1 MAVTGGVP
9 RYLEEIHPELT
20 AEQNWK
26 KICFTKGAF
35 LFDEF
40 DRIFSDIFL
49 KHSDIYK
56 KAVIALITTKLSPS
70 VLANAIGTALGSK
83 ISTYFNEL
91 DFAGFLARYYTW
103 DIKTGC
109 VSKLSRYRIKDNYLR
124 FYLKYILPNRHKI
137 DTGSFDD
144 KSLSNLTG
152 RTSIMGLQFEN
163 LVLNNRKKIWE
174 ILEIKADE
182 IIWDNPFFQHHTSKM
197 PGCKIDY
204 MIQVKSKNLY
214 LCEIKFLTQEIKK
227 DIIPEVTEKIKRLKK
242 PKGYS
247 CRPILIHVNGVNE
260 SVSEQDYFAKIIDF
274 GELLHF

>member
-1 MAVTGGVP
+1 
-9 RYLEEIHPELT
+9 
-20 AEQNWK
+20 
-26 KICFTKGAF
+26 
-35 LFDEF
+35 
-40 DRIFSDIFL
+40 
-49 KHSDIYK
+49 
-56 KAVIALITTKLSPS
+56 
-70 VLANAIGTALGSK
+70 
-83 ISTYFNEL
+83 
-91 DFAGFLARYYTW
+91 
-103 DIKTGC
+103 
-109 VSKLSRYRIKDNYLR
+109 
-124 FYLKYILPNRHKI
+124 
-137 DTGSFDD
+137 
-144 KSLSNLTG
+144 
-152 RTSIMGLQFEN
+152 MGLQFEN

-197 PGCKIDY
+197 PGCHIDY

-227 DIIPEVTEKIKRLKK
+227 DIIPEVTEKINRLKK